1 MLPANNLDEVIGETA
16 DDVNLEL
23 GDLNAIDAVADV
35 RDVIRRVADMND
47 IVELSEGFAPSMV
60 TALGKIGG
68 STVGFIANQP
78 GKDEGRISVYGAKKA
93 SRFAAFCDCFSIPV
107 ITIVDS
113 MGMKVSTAPQGELS
127 RAGAQLM
134 YTLTEATNVRIALIA
149 GNAVGMAYA
158 AMASRAAAD
167 MVYAWPGAVISA
179 VSPKIAVQMAC
190 ADELKIADDPLAKRA
205 ELEEKYMTDVA
216 DGINAAKKGYVDDV
230 IEPAQTRQI
239 LAAALEMLSGK
250 RETKPAKKHGNMPL

>member
-1 MLPANNLDEVIGETA
+1 M
-16 DDVNLEL
+16 
-23 GDLNAIDAVADV
+23 
-35 RDVIRRVADMND
+35 RDVIRRIADMND

-78 GKDEGRISVYGAKKA
+78 AKDEGRITVYGAKKA
-93 SRFAAFCDCFSIPV
+93 SRFASFCDCFSIPV

-113 MGMKVSTAPQGELS
+113 MGMKVSTAPQGELA

-134 YTLTEATNVRIALIA
+134 YALTESSNVRVALIA

-158 AMASRAAAD
+158 AMASRAASD

-179 VSPKIAVQMAC
+179 VTPKIAVQLNC
-190 ADELKIADDPLAKRA
+190 ADELKGADDPFAKRA
-205 ELEEKYMTDVA
+205 ELEEKYMADVA
-216 DGINAAKKGYVDDV
+216 DGVNAAKAGYVDDV

-239 LAAALEMLSGK
+239 LASALEMLSGK
-250 RETKPAKKHGNMPL
+250 REAKPAKKHGNMPL